1 MREKGFKFIHRREK
15 HGPIIKTVKQAKRLI
30 TVVVG
35 FTVVLVGIIMLV
47 TPGPGIVAILL
58 GLAMLGTEF
67 VWARKLMKRFNHH
80 ANNVKNSFVK
90 NYMNNSK
97 SE

>member
-1 MREKGFKFIHRREK
+1 MHKRKK
-15 HGPIIKTVKQAKRLI
+15 HGPLITTVKQAKRLI
-30 TVVVG
+30 TVVMG

-80 ANNVKNSFVK
+80 ASNVKNSFVK
-90 NYMNNSK
+90 NYLNNNNDG
-97 SE
+97 

>member
-1 MREKGFKFIHRREK
+1 MHKRKK
-15 HGPIIKTVKQAKRLI
+15 HGPLITTVKQAKRLI
-30 TVVVG
+30 TVVIG

-80 ANNVKNSFVK
+80 ASNVKNSFVK
-90 NYMNNSK
+90 NYMNNNK
-97 SE
+97 DG

>member
-1 MREKGFKFIHRREK
+1 MNKIKK
-15 HGPIIKTVKQAKRLI
+15 HGPLITTVKQAKRLI
-30 TVVVG
+30 TVVMG

-80 ANNVKNSFVK
+80 ASTVKNSFVK
-90 NYMNNSK
+90 NYLNNK
-97 SE
+97 KGT

>member
-1 MREKGFKFIHRREK
+1 MHKRKK
-15 HGPIIKTVKQAKRLI
+15 HGPLITTVKQAKRLI
-30 TVVVG
+30 TVVMG

-67 VWARKLMKRFNHH
+67 VWAKKLMNRFNHH
-80 ANNVKNSFVK
+80 ASNVKNSFVK
-90 NYMNNSK
+90 NYMNNNK
-97 SE
+97 DG